1 MPETN
6 KEYTVEIKSISSDG
20 NGVGHIDGFTVFV
33 PFTAPGDTARIVL
46 EKLKPRFGEGRL
58 LEIIQPSADRTEPG
72 CKIFTRCGG
81 CQLRHLSYSAELAQ
95 KRGIIENAMH
105 RIGGFDSFTLD
116 GITGMENPRR
126 YRNKMIFHL
135 NGHSCGFYARSTHDI
150 IPVSDCEIGIRENS
164 KIISAVTESE
174 KNCEITRIF
183 TRKTLKKGEIMVVLT
198 SNKPIKNIQAIAKRL
213 QKLDK
218 NIVSVIAEVNN
229 KKTVIY
235 GKERIEE
242 TLCGVKF
249 EISADSFFQVNT
261 LQTEKLYEKVMEY
274 AALKDSET
282 VMDIYCGAGTIS
294 LCAAK
299 KAKKAIGVEIVER
312 AVMDARKNA
321 ELNGIKNAEFYAGS
335 AEKIVPKLIA
345 DGERPAAVI
354 LDPPRKG
361 SDERTLGAITGAKPE
376 RIVYVSCNPATLAR
390 DARFLADNG
399 YEITKAHGFDLFPRT
414 MHVETVVLLSR
425 VKK

>member
-33 PFTAPGDTARIVL
+33 PFTAPGDTAKIIL
-46 EKLKPRFGEGRL
+46 EKVKPRFGEGRL
-58 LEIIQPSADRTEPG
+58 LEIIEPSADRTEPECG
-72 CKIFTRCGG
+72 IFTRCGG
-81 CQLRHLSYSAELAQ
+81 CQLRHLSYSAELSQ
-95 KRGIIENAMH
+95 KRGIIENAMR
-105 RIGGFDSFTLD
+105 RIGGFYNFTLD

-126 YRNKMIFHL
+126 YRNKMIFHTD
-135 NGHSCGFYARSTHDI
+135 GRSCGFYARGTHDI
-150 IPVSDCEIGIRENS
+150 IPIDDCEIGIEENG
-164 KIISAVTESE
+164 KIISAVTEGE

-198 SNKPIKNIQAIAKRL
+198 ANKPIKNIKALAERL
-213 QKLDK
+213 QRLNK

-229 KKTVIY
+229 KKTVVY

-242 TLCGVKF
+242 ILCGIKF
-249 EISADSFFQVNT
+249 EICADSFFQVNT

-274 AALKDSET
+274 AAIKDSET
-282 VMDIYCGAGTIS
+282 VMDIYCGAGTIT

-299 KAKKAIGVEIVER
+299 RAKKAIGVEIVER

-321 ELNGIKNAEFYAGS
+321 EINGVKNAEFYAGG
-335 AEKIVPKLIA
+335 AEKIVPGLIA

-361 SDERTLGAITGAKPE
+361 SDEQTLGAIVKASPE

-390 DARFLADNG
+390 DAKFLSEHG
-399 YEITKAHGFDLFPRT
+399 YTPERAHAFDLFPRT
-414 MHVETVVLLSR
+414 MHIETVCKFI
-425 VKK
+425 KKR

>member
-1 MPETN
+1 MN
-6 KEYTVEIKSISSDG
+6 KEYTIEIKSISSDG

-33 PFTAPGDTARIVL
+33 PFTAPGDTVRIVL

-58 LEIIQPSADRTEPG
+58 LEIIEPSADRTEPE
-72 CKIFTRCGG
+72 CEIFTRCGG
-81 CQLRHLSYSAELAQ
+81 CQLMHLSYSAELSQ
-95 KRGIIENAMH
+95 KRGIIENAML
-105 RIGGFDSFTLD
+105 RIGGFDNFTLD

-126 YRNKMIFHL
+126 YRNKMIFHT
-135 NGHSCGFYARSTHDI
+135 NGRSCGFYARGTHDI
-150 IPVSDCEIGIRENS
+150 IPISDCEIGIEENS
-164 KIISAVTESE
+164 KIISAVTE
-174 KNCEITRIF
+174 KNCEITHIF

-198 SNKPIKNIQAIAKRL
+198 SNKPIKNIKAIAERL
-213 QKLDK
+213 HMLDK
-218 NIVSVIAEVNN
+218 NIVSVISEINN
-229 KKTVIY
+229 KKTVVY

-261 LQTEKLYEKVMEY
+261 LQTEKLYKKVMEY
-274 AALKDSET
+274 AAIKDDET

-299 KAKKAIGVEIVER
+299 RAKKAIGVEIVER

-335 AEKIVPKLIA
+335 AEKIVPGLIA

-354 LDPPRKG
+354 LDPPRAG
-361 SDERTLGAITGAKPE
+361 SDERTLGAIAAAKPE

-390 DARFLADNG
+390 DAGFLADNG
-399 YEITKAHGFDLFPRT
+399 YKITKAQGFDLFPRT
-414 MHVETVVLLSR
+414 MHVETVMLMSR
-425 VKK
+425 K